1 MLQLC
6 LQTLST
12 KVERGKTITTR
23 ASSYNKSDYSAV
35 QKLLTLRS
43 PIDEQLFTIDNTAR
57 MPLARELQEIFSE
70 NAGRGQGMTYQS
82 RDAVQSLLDQNFQD
96 PCRQAAIAM
105 TNAFRTTSATKD
117 APPVRGTTQGET
129 VFISVKWAWLVLP
142 ISLDGLAAIFLV
154 AVIWRTRSRRLVCW
168 KSESIP
174 VMRALS
180 ETAAVEL
187 VGLQRASDPEIVAE
201 KLNVILKHDG
211 QAWGLERQ
219 QF

>member
-12 KVERGKTITTR
+12 KVERGRTITTIV
-23 ASSYNKSDYSAV
+23 SSHNKSDYSAV
-35 QKLLTLRS
+35 QNLLTLRS
-43 PIDEQLFTIDNTAR
+43 AIGGQLFAIDNTTR
-57 MPLARELQEIFSE
+57 MPLARGLQETFSE
-70 NAGRGQGMTYQS
+70 NASHGQGTIRQS
-82 RDAVQSLLDQNFQD
+82 NDAVQSLLDQNFEG
-96 PCRQAAIAM
+96 PCRQAALAM
-105 TNAFRTTSATKD
+105 INAFRTTSATKD

-154 AVIWRTRSRRLVCW
+154 AVVWRTRSRRLVCW

-187 VGLQRASDPEIVAE
+187 MGLQRASDPEIVAE

-211 QAWGLERQ
+211 
-219 QF
+219 